1 MLLKIE
7 QRYFWNPLPHACQ
20 QPSPQFYA
28 LYKQAKEGPCSI
40 PKPGFWDVI
49 GKAKWYVPTSTL
61 SSLYMS
67 PLSLLL
73 LSYPFFPPHPF
84 PSLPCLLPS
93 LLHFFLILFPPSL
106 LPSSFPLPSLLPS
119 SLSPP
124 LLSFPALH
132 FSPFLNKHLLFEW
145 ESN

>member
-61 SSLYMS
+61 SNLYMC
-67 PLSLLL
+67 PLPLLL
-73 LSYPFFPPHPF
+73 LSSSFFPPHPF
-84 PSLPCLLPS
+84 PSLPCLHPS
-93 LLHFFLILFPPSL
+93 LLHFFPILFPPSL
-106 LPSSFPLPSLLPS
+106 LPSFPLPSLLPS
-119 SLSPP
+119 SLF
-124 LLSFPALH
+124 LLLH
-132 FSPFLNKHLLFEW
+132 FSSFLNKYLLFEW